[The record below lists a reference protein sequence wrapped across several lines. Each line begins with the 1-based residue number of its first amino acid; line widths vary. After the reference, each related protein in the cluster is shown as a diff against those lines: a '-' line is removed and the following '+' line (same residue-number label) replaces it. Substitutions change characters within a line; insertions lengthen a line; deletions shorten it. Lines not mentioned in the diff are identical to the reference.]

1 MHRKRKSQY
10 TMVQRMRIR
19 LGLYKYCGCNYCHTY
34 AGTWRE
40 NHSDKKYTTP
50 SFLRPFDGIKSLWE
64 LVA

>member
-1 MHRKRKSQY
+1 
-10 TMVQRMRIR
+10 MVQRMRIR